1 MVGPLE
7 NNKDR
12 EKNRK
17 TNTQRE
23 RERNETK
30 ERRVASINVYIRD
43 REGVTKR
50 FNIFVG
56 NRERD

>member
-17 TNTQRE
+17 TNTQ